1 VKKNSEKESTIS
13 KKQKE
18 NNNMNEIKL
27 TEKERIEVAREYCKN
42 EIEKNIER
50 IKNIGTPLDYCYQ
63 QIIDKLEKI
72 LKILQ

>member
-1 VKKNSEKESTIS
+1 
-13 KKQKE
+13 
-18 NNNMNEIKL
+18 MNEIKL